1 MSKPDQSKGNSSRDE
16 VLAGEYVLGVLSAES
31 RARVELRLKQD
42 RHFAAMVHRWEENLS
57 QFNDDYAAVAPR
69 ADNFSA
75 IETRLFGRE
84 PQHKTSALSRLW
96 HSVAL
101 WRGLSLVSIIGLA
114 SLAGVELGLWEGRY
128 GGQHLVA
135 ALKTTNPD
143 LALLASYNRYN
154 GRLRVTPVAASS
166 QAAHSLEL
174 WMIEANGKPHSL
186 GVLPQTGEGDFLVSD
201 TMRNALKDGVT
212 LAVSIEPLG
221 GSPSGL
227 PTGAVIGTG
236 VTHAP

>member
-1 MSKPDQSKGNSSRDE
+1 MSEPDQSKGNRSRDE

-31 RARVELRLKQD
+31 RAQVELRLRQD

-57 QFNDDYAAVAPR
+57 QFNDEYAAVPPR
-69 ADNFSA
+69 TEHFSS
-75 IETRLFGRE
+75 IEARLFGHE
-84 PQHKTSALSRLW
+84 PQKKTGALSRLW

-143 LALLASYNRYN
+143 LSLLASYNRFN
-154 GRLRVTPVAASS
+154 GRLRVTPVAASA
-166 QAAHSLEL
+166 QAANSLEL
-174 WMIEANGKPHSL
+174 WMIEPNGKPHSL
-186 GVLPQTGEGDFLVSD
+186 GVLPQTGEGEFLVSD
-201 TMRNALKDGVT
+201 GMRNALKDGVT
-212 LAVSIEPLG
+212 LAVSIEPFG
-221 GSPSGL
+221 GSRSGL